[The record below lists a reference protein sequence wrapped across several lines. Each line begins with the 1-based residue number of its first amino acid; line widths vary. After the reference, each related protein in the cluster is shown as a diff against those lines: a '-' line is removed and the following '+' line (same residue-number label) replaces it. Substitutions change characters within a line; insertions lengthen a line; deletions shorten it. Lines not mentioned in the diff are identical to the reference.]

1 MLKYYTNTNH
11 SLICFKT
18 ESFHRKARW
27 IRAEP
32 ESTLGLCPRVTD
44 YKYIRKITITI

>member
-1 MLKYYTNTNH
+1 MDLNYQ
-11 SLICFKT
+11 
-18 ESFHRKARW
+18 EARW

-44 YKYIRKITITI
+44 YKNIRKITITI